1 MTCRSPQISSPGTGF
16 DESGGSDYGS
26 DFTPDEE
33 ELLNELLAKAAATH
47 QRAATASQDHFHI
60 PATTTATAVEV
71 EEEEEEVSRQ
81 DLQSLQP
88 NLVIGDIEDYGD
100 LRTARVPKVLG
111 REKWSPRKT
120 QQVLWPWRPA
130 SSQDRSNVGSA
141 RGMFACLL
149 ALRPPVS
156 AKGVCPVLR
165 EALTV

>member
-1 MTCRSPQISSPGTGF
+1 MTCRSPQISSSGTGF
-16 DESGGSDYGS
+16 DESGGSEYGS

-47 QRAATASQDHFHI
+47 QRAATASQDHFDI

-71 EEEEEEVSRQ
+71 EEEEEVSRQ

-100 LRTARVPKVLG
+100 PRTARVPKVLG

-149 ALRPPVS
+149 ALRPPLS